1 MTAKLANFAVIMAN
15 PLKQLAGQTVIYGL
29 STILARII
37 NFLFVPIYTRLL
49 TPESYGVVTEFMA
62 YIAVLQVVLVLGLET
77 GCFRFANKEG
87 VDPKKVYS
95 NAFVTVFCISAT
107 FLALMLAFANPIS
120 SALGYDGYS
129 SCIRYVGGILALDSI
144 TAIMF
149 AKLRQENK
157 AFKFAIIKTVKIITE
172 TAANLVLF
180 LWFPKH
186 VDSASW
192 LLKFIPA
199 TPDFSYVIF
208 AIFVSCMVCALLFI
222 PDFLRLSFKLD
233 GKLLRQM
240 LAYSLPLMVAALPGV
255 VNDFLDRIL
264 FRYFDTNAEAWR
276 SSLGLYQAAV
286 KLAVI
291 MNLFIQMFRYAAEP
305 FFFRRAAEKDSR
317 QLYASVQEYFTAFC
331 GLVFLGVILYIDIIA
346 LILGPHFRS
355 AVGVVPIML
364 LSYMILGMLFNV
376 SMWYK
381 LSGKTN
387 MAIWITLSGL
397 VVTAIV
403 IVLFMPKYSYWA
415 AAFGHLASYVVMF
428 AISSILGAKYYP
440 IPYRWGRLAAI
451 FLIMGAVYAVS
462 LLIDQTIFAD
472 VALGQSSTGQLVAKL
487 GVHTA
492 LILVY
497 LAVAW
502 RLIRK

>member
-1 MTAKLANFAVIMAN
+1 M
-15 PLKQLAGQTVIYGL
+15 IYGL

-49 TPESYGVVTEFMA
+49 SPESYGVVTEFMA

-107 FLALMLAFANPIS
+107 FLALMIAFASPIS
-120 SALGYDGYS
+120 SALGYEGYQ
-129 SCIRYVGGILALDSI
+129 SCIIYMGGILALDSI
-144 TAIMF
+144 TAILF

-157 AFKFAIIKTVKIITE
+157 ALKFAVFKTIKIITE

-180 LWFPKH
+180 LWFPKYC
-186 VDSASW
+186 ATAGNSW
-192 LLKFIPA
+192 LLNFIPA

-208 AIFVSCMVCALLFI
+208 AIFISCLVCGLLFI
-222 PDFLRLSFKLD
+222 PDYLRLSFRLD
-233 GKLLRQM
+233 PKLLRQM
-240 LAYSLPLMVAALPGV
+240 LAYSIPLMVAALPGV
-255 VNDFLDRIL
+255 INDFLDRIL
-264 FRYFDTNAEAWR
+264 FRYFDTHAEAWR

-305 FFFRRAAEKDSR
+305 FFFRRAKEKDSR
-317 QLYASVQEYFTAFC
+317 ELYASVQEYFTAFC

-346 LILGPHFRS
+346 LILGPQFRS

-381 LSGKTN
+381 LSGKTD

-397 VVTAIV
+397 AVTAV
-403 IVLFMPKYSYWA
+403 IIIIFMPQYSYWA
-415 AAFGHLASYVVMF
+415 AAWGHLASYVVMF

-440 IPYRWGRLAAI
+440 IPYRWGRLGCI
-451 FLIMGAVYAVS
+451 FLLMGAVYGIS
-462 LLIDQTIFAD
+462 LLLPAMP
-472 VALGQSSTGQLVAKL
+472 LSLKL
-487 GVHTA
+487 AVHTA
-492 LILVY
+492 LILLYGAGV
-497 LAVAW
+497 W
-502 RLIRK
+502 KIIRR

>member
-1 MTAKLANFAVIMAN
+1 MTAKLRIFAVIMAN
-15 PLKQLAGQTVIYGL
+15 PIKQLAGQTVIYGL

-208 AIFVSCMVCALLFI
+208 AIFVSCMVCAMLFI

-462 LLIDQTIFAD
+462 LLIDQAIFAD

-497 LAVAW
+497 LVVAW

>member
-1 MTAKLANFAVIMAN
+1 MAN

-49 TPESYGVVTEFMA
+49 SPESYGVVTEFMA
-62 YIAVLQVVLVLGLET
+62 YIAVLQVVMVLGLET

-87 VDPKKVYS
+87 VDSRKVYS
-95 NAFVTVFCISAT
+95 NAFVTVFCVSAT
-107 FLALMLAFANPIS
+107 ILALMIGFASPIA
-120 SALGYDGYS
+120 SALGYEGYEA
-129 SCIRYVGGILALDSI
+129 CIKYMGGILALDAI
-144 TAIMF
+144 TAILF

-157 AFKFAIIKTVKIITE
+157 ALKFAILKTAKIITE

-186 VDSASW
+186 VASASW
-192 LLKFIPA
+192 LQHLIPT

-208 AIFVSCMVCALLFI
+208 AIFISCVVCGLLFI
-222 PDFLRLSFKLD
+222 PDLLKLSFRLD
-233 GKLLRQM
+233 GKLLKQM

-291 MNLFIQMFRYAAEP
+291 MNLFIQMFKYAAEP
-305 FFFRRAAEKDSR
+305 FFFRRSREKDSR
-317 QLYASVQEYFTAFC
+317 ELYASVQEYFTAFC
-331 GLVFLGVILYIDIIA
+331 GLVFLGVILYIDVVA
-346 LILGPHFRS
+346 LILGPQFRS

-440 IPYRWGRLAAI
+440 IPYRWSRLGCI
-451 FLIMGAVYAVS
+451 ILLMGAIYGAS
-462 LLIDQTIFAD
+462 LLIDSRFFAS
-472 VALGQSSTGQLVAKL
+472 AILSSGDSTLWPLVSKL
-487 GVHTA
+487 SIHTL
-492 LILVY
+492 LIAAY
-497 LAVAW
+497 GAGAFY
-502 RLIRK
+502 LIRKK

>member
-1 MTAKLANFAVIMAN
+1 
-15 PLKQLAGQTVIYGL
+15 
-29 STILARII
+29 
-37 NFLFVPIYTRLL
+37 
-49 TPESYGVVTEFMA
+49 
-62 YIAVLQVVLVLGLET
+62 
-77 GCFRFANKEG
+77 
-87 VDPKKVYS
+87 
-95 NAFVTVFCISAT
+95 
-107 FLALMLAFANPIS
+107 
-120 SALGYDGYS
+120 
-129 SCIRYVGGILALDSI
+129 
-144 TAIMF
+144 MF

-157 AFKFAIIKTVKIITE
+157 ALKFAIIKTAKIITE

-186 VDSASW
+186 VDSARW
-192 LLKFIPA
+192 LLNFIPG

-208 AIFVSCMVCALLFI
+208 AIFISCVVCGLIFI
-222 PDFLRLSFKLD
+222 PDLLRLSFRLD

-305 FFFRRAAEKDSR
+305 FFFRKATEKDSR
-317 QLYASVQEYFTAFC
+317 KLYASVQEYFTAFC

-346 LILGPHFRS
+346 LILGPQFRS
-355 AVGVVPIML
+355 AVGVVPVML

-397 VVTAIV
+397 AVTAIV
-403 IVLFMPKYSYWA
+403 IILFMPKYSYWA

-428 AISSILGAKYYP
+428 AISSVLGAKYYP
-440 IPYRWGRLAAI
+440 IPYRWGRLAGIVIA
-451 FLIMGAVYAVS
+451 MGAAYGAS
-462 LLIDQTIFAD
+462 LLIDHALFAD
-472 VALGQSSTGQLVAKL
+472 VVLGHSPAGQVAAKL

-492 LILVY
+492 LILGY
-497 LAVAW
+497 LAAAW
-502 RLIRK
+502 KLIRK

>member
-1 MTAKLANFAVIMAN
+1 
-15 PLKQLAGQTVIYGL
+15 
-29 STILARII
+29 
-37 NFLFVPIYTRLL
+37 
-49 TPESYGVVTEFMA
+49 
-62 YIAVLQVVLVLGLET
+62 
-77 GCFRFANKEG
+77 
-87 VDPKKVYS
+87 
-95 NAFVTVFCISAT
+95 
-107 FLALMLAFANPIS
+107 
-120 SALGYDGYS
+120 
-129 SCIRYVGGILALDSI
+129 
-144 TAIMF
+144 
-149 AKLRQENK
+149 
-157 AFKFAIIKTVKIITE
+157 
-172 TAANLVLF
+172 
-180 LWFPKH
+180 
-186 VDSASW
+186 
-192 LLKFIPA
+192 
-199 TPDFSYVIF
+199 
-208 AIFVSCMVCALLFI
+208 MVCALLFI

-317 QLYASVQEYFTAFC
+317 QLYASVQDYFTAFC
-331 GLVFLGVILYIDIIA
+331 GMVFVGVILYIDIIA

-462 LLIDQTIFAD
+462 LLIDQAIFAD

>member
-1 MTAKLANFAVIMAN
+1 M
-15 PLKQLAGQTVIYGL
+15 IYGL

-49 TPESYGVVTEFMA
+49 SPESYGVVTEFMA

-95 NAFVTVFCISAT
+95 NAFVTVFCVSAT
-107 FLALMLAFANPIS
+107 FLALMIAFAGPIS
-120 SALGYDGYS
+120 SALGYDGYGL
-129 SCIRYVGGILALDSI
+129 CIMYVGGILSIDAI
-144 TAIMF
+144 TAILF
-149 AKLRQENK
+149 AKLRQEGR
-157 AFKFAIIKTVKIITE
+157 ALKFAIFKTIKIITE
-172 TAANLVLF
+172 TGANLMLF

-186 VDSASW
+186 VDSARW
-192 LLKFIPA
+192 LLHFIPE

-208 AIFVSCMVCALLFI
+208 AIFLSCIACGLLFI
-222 PDFLRLSFKLD
+222 PDYFKLSFRLEP
-233 GKLLRQM
+233 KLLRQM

-305 FFFRRAAEKDSR
+305 FFFRRAREKDSKG
-317 QLYASVQEYFTAFC
+317 LYALVQEYFTAFC

-346 LILGPHFRS
+346 LILGPQFRS
-355 AVGVVPIML
+355 AVGVVPVML

-387 MAIWITLSGL
+387 MAIWITLAGL

-415 AAFGHLASYVVMF
+415 AAYGHLVSYVVMF
-428 AISSILGAKYYP
+428 AISALLGAKYYP

-451 FLIMGAVYAVS
+451 VGLMLLVYGVS
-462 LLIDQTIFAD
+462 MYLDAKCFTNVVIGEASNGL
-472 VALGQSSTGQLVAKL
+472 VAAKL
-487 GVHTA
+487 GLHTVLVIVYMAGA
-492 LILVY
+492 LFT
-497 LAVAW
+497 
-502 RLIRK
+502 IRRR